1 MTTSVLSK
9 KTGTKVMT
17 IANTNN
23 LGRAITSLPRT
34 CSHFLVGFCST
45 VSNHRAKI
53 LPADFPLF
61 GPSQQGELT
70 VKLKRVPKLSWLYP
84 QKESWNN
91 QYTSRDTNKVRVLN
105 TCGSCPRVPNQNHS
119 QWRGDSNWDLLRMCP
134 QEQSYG
140 FTRTVNLWRP
150 NLIFLT
156 T

>member
-1 MTTSVLSK
+1 
-9 KTGTKVMT
+9 MT

-61 GPSQQGELT
+61 GPSQQGELM

-105 TCGSCPRVPNQNHS
+105 TCGSCPRVPQIKITAS
-119 QWRGDSNWDLLRMCP
+119 EEVTATETCSERELGSKAVAL
-134 QEQSYG
+134 QEQ
-140 FTRTVNLWRP
+140 
-150 NLIFLT
+150 
-156 T
+156 